1 MESLEYICVFLIR
14 GKDIVETIECKYVNM
29 TGVQI
34 FFYAFMQNIREERRL
49 CANSIS
55 LFA

>member
-29 TGVQI
+29 TGV
-34 FFYAFMQNIREERRL
+34 
-49 CANSIS
+49 
-55 LFA
+55 